1 MRIRFI
7 SVLPVKSWIRIIV
20 APMVEQAPV
29 LPPVRCLHML
39 VYPLHLDPG
48 ALHGLPPAVHDDP
61 SDPGPCGLHIGK
73 QRLL

>member
-1 MRIRFI
+1 
-7 SVLPVKSWIRIIV
+7 
-20 APMVEQAPV
+20 MVEQAPV
-29 LPPVRCLHML
+29 LPPVRCQHML

-48 ALHGLPPAVHDDP
+48 ARHGLPPAVHDDP